1 MQHIFLLNRFSLK
14 TKTPIVKKAIEE
26 VCTKRQMDFLI
37 EENSEEVSTEDIL
50 AKYHDTKNVIIA
62 IGGDGT
68 INRVL
73 NGIAGTPNV
82 LGYIPYG
89 TGNDFYRTNK
99 ELLTEEINRIDL
111 VRINEKYFINIACFG
126 IDADIANNSDIVHS
140 NWIPKKQRYNISL
153 LYHFLKYK
161 AKKMQVDI
169 NNDSTKGE
177 FTTIAVCNARYYGG
191 GYKISPHSSL
201 TDGLLEVYLV
211 TKTSKPNMAKVILSM
226 KDGSHEKS
234 KIVNKIQ
241 TAKLTIT
248 SDKPI
253 SANIDG
259 EELTSDNFNIE
270 IIPEGIEIYY
280 NQSLID
286 DILQKDQSLSLR
298 KKK

>member
-1 MQHIFLLNRFSLK
+1 
-14 TKTPIVKKAIEE
+14 
-26 VCTKRQMDFLI
+26 
-37 EENSEEVSTEDIL
+37 
-50 AKYHDTKNVIIA
+50 
-62 IGGDGT
+62 
-68 INRVL
+68 
-73 NGIAGTPNV
+73 
-82 LGYIPYG
+82 
-89 TGNDFYRTNK
+89 
-99 ELLTEEINRIDL
+99 
-111 VRINEKYFINIACFG
+111 
-126 IDADIANNSDIVHS
+126 
-140 NWIPKKQRYNISL
+140 
-153 LYHFLKYK
+153 
-161 AKKMQVDI
+161 MQVDI

-211 TKTSKPNMAKVILSM
+211 TKTSKPKMAKVILSM

-234 KIVNKIQ
+234 PIVRRIQ
-241 TAKLTIT
+241 TDKLTIT
-248 SDKPI
+248 ADKPI

-286 DILQKDQSLSLR
+286 DILQKDKSLSLR